1 VIPSGCT
8 NAAGDRMASQR
19 LALRLVIVPGVA
31 VVPRFGGLDNSEIVT
46 RTFEKYKSYSHL
58 PKCRETRYN
67 PYQDEAWLLI
77 WDTFQFVPI
86 PDTT

>member
-1 VIPSGCT
+1 
-8 NAAGDRMASQR
+8 MASQR

-67 PYQDEAWLLI
+67 PYHDANVTLYRG
-77 WDTFQFVPI
+77 VPDS
-86 PDTT
+86 DTTVTLIFRRNDF